1 MNSSENV
8 PLHEEN
14 IKKDMNVIIK
24 DNSYTT
30 VPDAGWRRGRVEYV
44 PGDKPRYLG
53 RVLPPGRFLVR
64 ELDTEKCLVIA
75 SSRLFPIPENLGK
88 FLNKPCFKIF

>member
-1 MNSSENV
+1 MNSLENV
-8 PLHEEN
+8 PLHEDN
-14 IKKDMNVIIK
+14 INKGMNVIIK
-24 DNSYTT
+24 DNSYPT
-30 VPDAGWRRGRVEYV
+30 VPDAGWRRGRVEFV

-88 FLNKPCFKIF
+88 ILNKLWFRIF